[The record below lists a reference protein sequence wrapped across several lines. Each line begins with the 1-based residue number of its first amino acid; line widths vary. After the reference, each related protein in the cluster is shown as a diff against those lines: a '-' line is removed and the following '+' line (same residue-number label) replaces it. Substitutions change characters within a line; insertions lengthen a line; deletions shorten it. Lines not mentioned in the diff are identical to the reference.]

1 MSHYET
7 DGQIPP
13 SEFMARSE
21 TQSWHRHSFRVPDQT
36 PSSLSRRHQRR
47 YHRSKRDYIMV
58 VDSVMEW
65 RCISWWQTLSWNG
78 GVGETLERRCQE
90 RLLRWS
96 RKSSIMAADSIM
108 EWTAV
113 TITAARKTPY
123 VICQQERLSHQ
134 GTEDSMSI
142 MAVRETP
149 SRWLKGLDMHRSSIR
164 DSICR

>member
-1 MSHYET
+1 MKQRGKFDHPKPWHEASLNHGIDILSGFRTRLHHLYHGGTRDGTIAARET
-7 DGQIPP
+7 IP
-13 SEFMARSE
+13 
-21 TQSWHRHSFRVPDQT
+21 
-36 PSSLSRRHQRR
+36 
-47 YHRSKRDYIMV
+47 
-58 VDSVMEW
+58 
-65 RCISWWQTLSWNG
+65 WWQTLSWNG
-78 GVGETLERRCQE
+78 GLGMTLERRCQE

-108 EWTAV
+108 EWTVV

-123 VICQQERLSHQ
+123 VICQQERLSHE

-149 SRWLKGLDMHRSSIR
+149 SRWQKGLDMHRGSIR

>member
-1 MSHYET
+1 M
-7 DGQIPP
+7 
-13 SEFMARSE
+13 
-21 TQSWHRHSFRVPDQT
+21 
-36 PSSLSRRHQRR
+36 
-47 YHRSKRDYIMV
+47 
-58 VDSVMEW
+58 
-65 RCISWWQTLSWNG
+65 
-78 GVGETLERRCQE
+78 TLERRCQE

-108 EWTAV
+108 EWTVV

-123 VICQQERLSHQ
+123 VICQQERLSHE

-149 SRWLKGLDMHRSSIR
+149 SRWQKGLDMHRDSIR

>member
-1 MSHYET
+1 MKQTGKFHH
-7 DGQIPP
+7 PN
-13 SEFMARSE
+13 
-21 TQSWHRHSFRVPDQT
+21 SWHEARLHHGIRHFFRVPDQT

-47 YHRSKRDYIMV
+47 YHRSKGDYIMV
-58 VDSVMEW
+58 VDSVMEL
-65 RCISWWQTLSWNG
+65 RCVSWWQTLSWNG
-78 GVGETLERRCQE
+78 GVGMTLERRCQE

-108 EWTAV
+108 EWTVV

-123 VICQQERLSHQ
+123 VICQQERLSHE

-149 SRWLKGLDMHRSSIR
+149 SRWQKGLDMHRGSIR